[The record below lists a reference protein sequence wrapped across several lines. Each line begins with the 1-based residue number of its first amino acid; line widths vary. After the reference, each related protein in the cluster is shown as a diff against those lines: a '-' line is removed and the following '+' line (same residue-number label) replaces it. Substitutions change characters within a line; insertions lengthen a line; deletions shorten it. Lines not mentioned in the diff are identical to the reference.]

1 MPGRRARSRRAPR
14 TEERSAPMPRLRPRR
29 PARARPSPSRA
40 AWRRFRANPM
50 TVPASKPPGL
60 PACWRPR
67 TERAVAQKWMARAR
81 ATPRLERVERQRQK
95 GPTTGRWAPLGAR
108 SVRPPTWRGREQWA
122 RSAPT
127 VGTHPMSARARSEQ
141 EAEPQAGL
149 RLGAAVAVAR
159 ARDQERPAPRRR
171 ARAGTGPPG
180 EGEPGPH
187 PGEADLTCGWSQ
199 LGDGGAT
206 TVVAVWVA
214 AGGGA
219 QVVTD

>member
-14 TEERSAPMPRLRPRR
+14 TEERSAPMPRLRPRTQ
-29 PARARPSPSRA
+29 ARAPPSPSRA

-81 ATPRLERVERQRQK
+81 ATPRLERVERQREK

-127 VGTHPMSARARSEQ
+127 VGPHPMSARARAEQAAGPQGGGRWAGAAPTVGTPHMSARARSEQ

-159 ARDQERPAPRRR
+159 ARNQERPEPRRR
-171 ARAGTGPPG
+171 SKAGAGPPAG
-180 EGEPGPH
+180 GEPGRTP
-187 PGEADLTCGWSQ
+187 
-199 LGDGGAT
+199 
-206 TVVAVWVA
+206 
-214 AGGGA
+214 
-219 QVVTD
+219 